1 MKKNTK
7 NNVDESFRSGPIEVT
22 RIGKNIYMRN
32 IADEEMNNKF
42 VKELANTST
51 EVKLEVENL
60 VEEIINLIV
69 LCDPLK
75 LLNYAYNNFVKSV
88 GGIAAE
94 CNIPIESIFKGR
106 EVEYIQ
112 SVLVS
117 SKNIHGESDDINTFE
132 KISEKIQQLYRDS
145 QSYLMFYNAKLKE
158 STNAYDESLGK
169 FLLEAQLTMFIS
181 KRKSFWRRACK

>member
-1 MKKNTK
+1 
-7 NNVDESFRSGPIEVT
+7 
-22 RIGKNIYMRN
+22 MRN